1 LKYCSECPKSKQHLK
16 GKEHYLTEIL
26 ILEQKNCGDKAT
38 IPVDLE
44 NTYLASKFEFLKN
57 VISGNGKGNLEPY
70 NYVSFRVLVRIA
82 NLLMG
87 IVEEKLV
94 VDYTRPWEEI

>member
-1 LKYCSECPKSKQHLK
+1 VRQHLK
-16 GKEHYLTEIL
+16 GKESYLTDIL
-26 ILEQKNCGDKAT
+26 ISEQNNCGSLAK

-57 VISGNGKGNLEPY
+57 VISGNGNDNLEPY
-70 NYVSFRVLVRIA
+70 NYVSFRVLVKIA

-87 IVEEKLV
+87 IVEEELV
-94 VDYTRPWEEI
+94 VDYTRPWRDI